1 MAMSTLETGPK
12 LNWTRDNQMYE
23 RYKIWKK
30 KVEFI
35 FCSALADS
43 TPKQLVSYLKYWM
56 GDQGIPLIEKWE
68 STGKLDYS
76 NAEETPATEGGR
88 RRILSSGFKVQTYWD
103 LLDEE
108 FKPKGN
114 KLLSIIELWTCS
126 KQGDKPLNQWLTQ
139 VYNLVNICKYPEDST
154 DRIIRDVLIV
164 GCNSNHARDKIIRQG
179 EAVTLNQVIEILQ
192 TEESAHSTMQQI
204 QGYDKKST
212 GSIYYQAYDSRS
224 KKSKAPSNEQNSSS
238 SPTCPTG
245 SKRKCFR
252 CGEPF
257 SRQHMKECR
266 AQNVICNGCGIKGHL
281 KKCCK
286 KSGNFPKDD
295 SNRQKQSSSTDP
307 SKMNFASTLPQT
319 EAEFFDEKGLLKDY
333 RPSVQQQHTGSMFV
347 LKKIQ
352 DPSNAILLSEDGV
365 EIQHNTPTSV
375 SDPDPAPILSPDF
388 PFQEFPLTEVVN
400 QSQKDS
406 YSISDTLVSREC
418 SNSTKKAPTSTDF
431 SLKSVQNCS
440 SDEEMA
446 FLRDLTVSTAPTQS
460 SRDFNTISISDNS
473 ATRKSN
479 PGINPG
485 ITPRIMTDNPSITTP
500 FPVETDVTAIPA
512 DVPEEIQMHSNN
524 YRSVIPTDTQALTAL
539 QNLISDDF
547 QAKNTHSTQRKEEE
561 TPDTCP
567 DIQDEAFQLIQ
578 KIHNQLQQVQWDLQR
593 LHSLHKYKN

>member
-23 RYKIWKK
+23 RYRVWKK

-76 NAEETPATEGGR
+76 SEEEDT
-88 RRILSSGFKVQTYWD
+88 LSSGYRVQTYWD

-114 KLLSIIELWTCS
+114 KLLSIIELWTRS

-139 VYNLVNICKYPEDST
+139 VYNLVNICKYPENST

-164 GCNSNHARDKIIRQG
+164 GCNSNHARDRIIRQG
-179 EAVTLNQVIEILQ
+179 EAITLNQVLEILQ
-192 TEESAHSTMQQI
+192 TEESTHSTMQQI

-212 GSIYYQAYDSRS
+212 ASIYYQSYDSRS

-238 SPTCPTG
+238 SSPTG

-257 SRQHMKECR
+257 SRQHLKECR
-266 AQNVICNGCGIKGHL
+266 AQNVTCNGCGIKGHL

-286 KSGNFPKDD
+286 KLGNFPKDSNRQNNQSPSTD
-295 SNRQKQSSSTDP
+295 SNR
-307 SKMNFASTLPQT
+307 MNFASTLPQT
-319 EAEFFDEKGLLKDY
+319 EADFFNEKGVLKEY
-333 RPSVQQQHTGSMFV
+333 IPQNQPTGSMYV
-347 LKKIQ
+347 LKKFQ
-352 DPSNAILLSEDGV
+352 GNPSNDILFSDDGV

-388 PFQEFPLTEVVN
+388 PFLEFPLTEVVD
-400 QSQKDS
+400 QSQID
-406 YSISDTLVSREC
+406 YLSISDTSDPRES
-418 SNSTKKAPTSTDF
+418 SNSSSKATKSTDIP
-431 SLKSVQNCS
+431 LKSGLNCS
-440 SDEEMA
+440 THEELGDIKGLA
-446 FLRDLTVSTAPTQS
+446 VSTAPTQS
-460 SRDFNTISISDNS
+460 LRDSNTIFTPDNS
-473 ATRKSN
+473 DTRESN
-479 PGINPG
+479 PGITTG
-485 ITPRIMTDNPSITTP
+485 ITADAPSTPTT
-500 FPVETDVTAIPA
+500 FSEETDVTAIHTET
-512 DVPEEIQMHSNN
+512 PEELQIHSSN

-539 QNLISDDF
+539 QNLLSDDF
-547 QAKNTHSTQRKEEE
+547 QAKNTHSIQRKGEE
-561 TPDTCP
+561 TPDTRSEL
-567 DIQDEAFQLIQ
+567 QDETFQLIQ
-578 KIHNQLQQVQWDLQR
+578 KIHNQLQEVQWDLQR

>member
-1 MAMSTLETGPK
+1 MRTLETGPK

-23 RYKIWKK
+23 CYRVWKK

-88 RRILSSGFKVQTYWD
+88 RRILSSGYKVQTYWD

-114 KLLSIIELWTCS
+114 KLLSIIELWTRS

-154 DRIIRDVLIV
+154 DRIIRDVLIF

-179 EAVTLNQVIEILQ
+179 EAITLNQVIEILQ
-192 TEESAHSTMQQI
+192 AEESAYSTMQQI
-204 QGYDKKST
+204 QGYEKKSPA
-212 GSIYYQAYDSRS
+212 SIYYQSYDSRS
-224 KKSKAPSNEQNSSS
+224 KKSKTPSNEQNSNS
-238 SPTCPTG
+238 SPTGSTG

-252 CGEPF
+252 CGESF
-257 SRQHMKECR
+257 SRQHIKECR
-266 AQNVICNGCGIKGHL
+266 AQDVICNCCGIKGHL

-295 SNRQKQSSSTDP
+295 SKRQNQSSSTGTGR
-307 SKMNFASTLPQT
+307 MNIATTLPQT
-319 EAEFFDEKGLLKDY
+319 EAEFFDEKGLLKEY
-333 RPSVQQQHTGSMFV
+333 NPQVPQQHTGSMFI
-347 LKKIQ
+347 LKKVQ
-352 DPSNAILLSEDGV
+352 DPNNAILLSEDGV
-365 EIQHNTPTSV
+365 EIQHNTSTSV

-388 PFQEFPLTEVVN
+388 PFQEFLLTEVVN

-431 SLKSVQNCS
+431 SLKSMQNCS
-440 SDEEMA
+440 SDKEMT
-446 FLRDLTVSTAPTQS
+446 FFRDLTVSTAPTQS

-473 ATRKSN
+473 ATRKS
-479 PGINPG
+479 IPG
-485 ITPRIMTDNPSITTP
+485 ITPRIMTDNQSITTTS
-500 FPVETDVTAIPA
+500 PVETDVTAIHA
-512 DVPEEIQMHSNN
+512 EIPEEIQAQSN
-524 YRSVIPTDTQALTAL
+524 RSVIPTDTQALTAL
-539 QNLISDDF
+539 QNLISVDF
-547 QAKNTHSTQRKEEE
+547 QAKNTHSTQRKGEE
-561 TPDTCP
+561 TQDTRP

-593 LHSLHKYKN
+593 IHSLHKYKN

>member
-1 MAMSTLETGPK
+1 
-12 LNWTRDNQMYE
+12 
-23 RYKIWKK
+23 
-30 KVEFI
+30 
-35 FCSALADS
+35 
-43 TPKQLVSYLKYWM
+43 M

-88 RRILSSGFKVQTYWD
+88 RRILSSGYKVQTYWD

-114 KLLSIIELWTCS
+114 KLLSIIELWTHS

-192 TEESAHSTMQQI
+192 TEESTHSTMQQI

-224 KKSKAPSNEQNSSS
+224 KKSKNPSNEQNSSS
-238 SPTCPTG
+238 SPTGPTG

-295 SNRQKQSSSTDP
+295 SKRQNQSSSTGTGR
-307 SKMNFASTLPQT
+307 MNIATTLPQT
-319 EAEFFDEKGLLKDY
+319 EAEFFDEKGLLKEY
-333 RPSVQQQHTGSMFV
+333 NPQQQQQQHTGSMFI

-352 DPSNAILLSEDGV
+352 DPNNAILLSEDGV
-365 EIQHNTPTSV
+365 EIQHNISTSV

-406 YSISDTLVSREC
+406 SSISDTLVSREC

-446 FLRDLTVSTAPTQS
+446 FFRDLTVSTAPTQS
-460 SRDFNTISISDNS
+460 SRDANTISISDNS
-473 ATRKSN
+473 ATRKS
-479 PGINPG
+479 IPG
-485 ITPRIMTDNPSITTP
+485 ITPRIMTDTPSTPTT
-500 FPVETDVTAIPA
+500 FSVETDVTAIPA
-512 DVPEEIQMHSNN
+512 EIPEEIQVHSSN
-524 YRSVIPTDTQALTAL
+524 YRSVIPTDTQALTSL

-547 QAKNTHSTQRKEEE
+547 QAKNTHSTQRKGEE
-561 TPDTCP
+561 TPDTRP
-567 DIQDEAFQLIQ
+567 DIQNEAFQLIQ